1 MICLLAYL
9 LKQQIVH
16 LPYRSKEAMYL
27 CLLGHCVMCN
37 TLREKFRSSELFWSI
52 FSRIYTEYEEIRII
66 SPYLVRMRENTD
78 QNNSEY

>member
-1 MICLLAYL
+1 MICRLAYL

-37 TLREKFRSSELFWSI
+37 TLREKFRYSELFWSI